1 MMWSIERSMAFAE
14 LRTGLSM
21 AAADLTAVQ
30 RMMVRRGEGGEAG
43 EAARGRS
50 STGPSMAA
58 AG

>member
-1 MMWSIERSMAFAE
+1 MAFAE